1 MLGSRGGNNSCM
13 YQLVRLEL
21 LISRGVSQ
29 MIVSPIAQRVLT
41 TADDPKRAIV
51 VSIGHPELDSDPTGD
66 WLCRFYIEGIADAGP
81 HVVHGAD
88 SLQALLL
95 AMEDVRRKLDDS
107 GLILVWQNN
116 EPSNFCIPRM
126 VPYLFGGNFA
136 RDIERY
142 IDERIQTFGEALAQ
156 G

>member
-1 MLGSRGGNNSCM
+1 
-13 YQLVRLEL
+13 
-21 LISRGVSQ
+21 
-29 MIVSPIAQRVLT
+29 MIASPIAQRVLA
-41 TADDPKRAIV
+41 TAENPNRSII
-51 VSIGHPELDSDPTGD
+51 VSIGQPELDSDSTGD
-66 WLCRFYIEGIADAGP
+66 WLCRFQIEGIEDAGP

-95 AMEDVRRKLDDS
+95 AVEDVRRKLDDS
-107 GLILVWQNN
+107 GLLLVWQNN

-126 VPYLFGGNFA
+126 VPYLFGGTFA
-136 RDIERY
+136 RDIEQY